1 MEDIKMP
8 LVKVK
13 KNFQVNIPLDIR
25 KKINLMEGDY
35 LEMGVSHGQLVV
47 KPVVVH
53 PKDETYFHSEEW
65 QKGEAMADQDIKSGG
80 LLGPFQD
87 LKKGL
92 KALKTAKI

>member
-1 MEDIKMP
+1 MP

-25 KKINLMEGDY
+25 KKINLVEGDY
-35 LEMGVSHGQLVV
+35 LEMDVNHGELVV

-53 PKDETYFHSEEW
+53 PKADAYFHSEEW
-65 QKGEAMADQDIKSGG
+65 QKGEALADEDIKRGG

-92 KALKTAKI
+92 KALKTVKI